1 MGCQRRLGVSPGD
14 WGGCLPFSSCPLG
27 VPQLGVL
34 ASSLSHVSSA
44 WDLSDHLW
52 ETGPTYYTR
61 GPASPQDDAA
71 SQALAAGGEA
81 LAPVTAEMPKTL
93 CPQGQRECLA
103 RGSKSPAARPPSC

>member
-1 MGCQRRLGVSPGD
+1 MPTLLLLSLGSP
-14 WGGCLPFSSCPLG
+14 SA
-27 VPQLGVL
+27 GVL
-34 ASSLSHVSSA
+34 ASSLSHLSSA

-52 ETGPTYYTR
+52 ETGPTYDTR

-81 LAPVTAEMPKTL
+81 LAPVNEEMPKTH
-93 CPQGQRECLA
+93 CPQGQKECLT